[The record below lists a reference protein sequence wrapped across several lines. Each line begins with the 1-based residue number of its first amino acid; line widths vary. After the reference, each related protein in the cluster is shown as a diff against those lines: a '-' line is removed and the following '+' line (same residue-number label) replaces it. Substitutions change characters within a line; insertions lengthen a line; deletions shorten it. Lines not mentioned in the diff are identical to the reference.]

1 MRESCTYGSV
11 RGALSNERPYRDR
24 RAFIRLLGGA
34 AAWPFAARAQQP
46 GRVRRIGVLMSTAS
60 DDAQGQAWS
69 AAFAQGLQQLGW
81 EIGSN
86 VRIDYRWGAG
96 DTDRFRKYAAELVA
110 LGPDVILGAAASI
123 VAALQQAS
131 RTIPIVFV
139 STIDPVGAGLVASM
153 ARPGGNATGFTA
165 YEFSLSAKLLE
176 LLKEIAPTIT
186 RVAVIRDAAVAA
198 GLAGFAAIQTAAPS
212 FGVELSPVGVRDAA
226 EIEGGMEFASS
237 SNGGLIV
244 VGPPSSIFA
253 YRELIITLAAKRRL
267 PAVYAGVSFVSAGAL
282 ASYGTN
288 PIDQYRRA
296 ASYVDRIL
304 KGEKPADLP
313 VQAPTKYETIINLKT
328 ANALGIEIP
337 PTLLARADQVI
348 E

>member
-1 MRESCTYGSV
+1 MRRRQFLGVFGSTAV
-11 RGALSNERPYRDR
+11 
-24 RAFIRLLGGA
+24 
-34 AAWPFAARAQQP
+34 AWPLGVRAQQL
-46 GRVRRIGVLMSTAS
+46 GRVRRLGVLMSTAA

-81 EIGSN
+81 EVGGNI
-86 VRIDYRWGAG
+86 RIDYRWGAG
-96 DTDRFRKYAAELVA
+96 DTERFRKYAAELVA
-110 LGPDVILGAAASI
+110 LGPDIILGTAASI

-139 STIDPVGAGLVASM
+139 STIDPVGAGLVASL
-153 ARPGGNATGFTA
+153 ARPGGNATGFTS
-165 YEFSLSAKLLE
+165 YEFSMSAKLLE
-176 LLKEIAPTIT
+176 LLKEIAPSVT

-226 EIEGGMEFASS
+226 EIEGGILEFAPA

-244 VGPPSSIFA
+244 VGPPSSLFA
-253 YRELIITLAAKRRL
+253 HRELIVTLAARHRL
-267 PAVYAGVSFVSAGAL
+267 PGVYAGVAFVSAGAL

-288 PIDQYRRA
+288 PTDQYRRA

-313 VQAPTKYETIINLKT
+313 VQAPTKYEIVINLKT
-328 ANALGIEIP
+328 AKALGIEIP
-337 PTLLARADQVI
+337 TTLLARADEVI